1 MTEKHKDRTINSII
15 SFIIAVG
22 VVFIGADLTSDAAE
36 KKALQDAIKCKANID
51 YVDKRNSKQDE
62 LINANSNKI
71 DENYNRI
78 DKKIDKIYDYIISI
92 KSESK

>member
-36 KKALQDAIKCKANID
+36 KKALQDAIKCKAD
-51 YVDKRNSKQDE
+51 RSYVDSQNDAQDE
-62 LINANSNKI
+62 ALNKRFQERDRINAIILEELGYIK
-71 DENYNRI
+71 RRV
-78 DKKIDKIYDYIISI
+78 DKIPTR
-92 KSESK
+92 